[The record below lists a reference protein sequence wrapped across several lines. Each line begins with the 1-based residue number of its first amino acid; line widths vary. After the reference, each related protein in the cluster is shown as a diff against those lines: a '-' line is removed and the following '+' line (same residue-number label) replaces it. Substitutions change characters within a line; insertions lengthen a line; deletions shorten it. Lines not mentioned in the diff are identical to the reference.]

1 MGPVEILISVIKALV
16 KETPKATS
24 SLLPSLKD
32 TERTEGLGLSNPE
45 LDSLQ
50 T

>member
-1 MGPVEILISVIKALV
+1 MGPVEILISGIKALV

-24 SLLPSLKD
+24 SLLSLED
-32 TERTEGLGLSNPE
+32 TARTEGLGLSDPE

>member
-24 SLLPSLKD
+24 SLPSLKD
-32 TERTEGLGLSNPE
+32 TARTEGLGLSNPE